1 MSTTLCSHY
10 SVLLNA
16 RGRLKVKTMG
26 VGAELCCASNAPLLV
41 FPLPVNSPQSILSP
55 VDSLPSRF
63 SPQSILS
70 PVDSLPSRFSPQ
82 SILSPVDS
90 LPVAH
95 SHKRLMVV
103 VAIS

>member
-55 VDSLPSRF
+55 VDSLP
-63 SPQSILS
+63 
-70 PVDSLPSRFSPQ
+70 
-82 SILSPVDS
+82 
-90 LPVAH
+90 VAH

>member
-26 VGAELCCASNAPLLV
+26 VEAELCCASNAPLLV

-70 PVDSLPSRFSPQ
+70 PVDSLP
-82 SILSPVDS
+82 
-90 LPVAH
+90 VAH

>member
-41 FPLPVNSPQSILSP
+41 FPLPVNSPSG
-55 VDSLPSRF
+55 SLA
-63 SPQSILS
+63 QEINGGCCYLIIH
-70 PVDSLPSRFSPQ
+70 V
-82 SILSPVDS
+82 
-90 LPVAH
+90 
-95 SHKRLMVV
+95 
-103 VAIS
+103 

>member
-16 RGRLKVKTMG
+16 RGRLKMKTMG

-41 FPLPVNSPQSILSP
+41 FPLPVNSPSQ
-55 VDSLPSRF
+55 
-63 SPQSILS
+63 
-70 PVDSLPSRFSPQ
+70 
-82 SILSPVDS
+82 LSPVDS

-95 SHKRLMVV
+95 SHKILMVV

>member
-26 VGAELCCASNAPLLV
+26 VGTELCCASNAPLLV

-55 VDSLPSRF
+55 VDSHNTC
-63 SPQSILS
+63 ITT
-70 PVDSLPSRFSPQ
+70 VDGSQNTVTVL
-82 SILSPVDS
+82 
-90 LPVAH
+90 
-95 SHKRLMVV
+95 
-103 VAIS
+103 